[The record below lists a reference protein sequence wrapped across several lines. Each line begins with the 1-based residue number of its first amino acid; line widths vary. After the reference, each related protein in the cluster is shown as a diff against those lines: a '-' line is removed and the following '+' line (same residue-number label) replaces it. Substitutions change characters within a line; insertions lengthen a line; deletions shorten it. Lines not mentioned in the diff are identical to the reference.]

1 MRRDS
6 RLLFAESG
14 FDSRSDDG
22 CGVGGLRALLDSTG
36 WLGRASASRPPQG
49 SGRNPLGYADRF
61 AVAGPARRAR
71 SLELSLSTIPA
82 LDRGG
87 VWDVILA
94 AFVDSDASYNVMQM
108 IDSTIVRAHHH
119 AAGGRGGLIATVSAV
134 RAVASRPSSMLGR
147 MPKGS
152 RSASL

>member
-1 MRRDS
+1 VFRQYRRWTE
-6 RLLFAESG
+6 A
-14 FDSRSDDG
+14 
-22 CGVGGLRALLDSTG
+22 
-36 WLGRASASRPPQG
+36 
-49 SGRNPLGYADRF
+49 
-61 AVAGPARRAR
+61 
-71 SLELSLSTIPA
+71 
-82 LDRGG
+82 G

-94 AFVDSDASYNVMQM
+94 AFVDTEASDNMMQM

-134 RAVASRPSSMLGR
+134 RAAASRPSSMLGR

>member
-1 MRRDS
+1 LIRD
-6 RLLFAESG
+6 LLTDAEWAVFEPFLAARGSSG
-14 FDSRSDDG
+14 G
-22 CGVGGLRALLDSTG
+22 
-36 WLGRASASRPPQG
+36 RPPRDHRRVLDAILWVTRTG
-49 SGRNPLGYADRF
+49 SPWRDLPDELGHWNSVFRQY
-61 AVAGPARRAR
+61 RRWTEA
-71 SLELSLSTIPA
+71 
-82 LDRGG
+82 G

-94 AFVDSDASYNVMQM
+94 AFVDSEASDNMMQM

-134 RAVASRPSSMLGR
+134 RAAASRPSSMPGR